1 MKNRDFGYEL
11 FRVILTVSLAILLF
25 MGVGYAG
32 DRRNIETYDTGK
44 IDNYGNSIVK
54 HYTLL
59 DPGECNFI
67 GCVMYE
73 HTTQGGLLY
82 QWYDHDD
89 DNVCDRI
96 VVWKTLVDP
105 TWGTYYKLFSSKTCG
120 GSI

>member
-25 MGVGYAG
+25 MGVGHAG
-32 DRRNIETYDTGK
+32 DRRNIKTYDSGIT
-44 IDNYGNSIVK
+44 DRYGNAILK

-59 DPGECNFI
+59 DSGECNDNT
-67 GCVMYE
+67 CVIYE

-82 QWYDHDD
+82 QWHDTNAD
-89 DNVCDRI
+89 DVCDRI
-96 VVWKTLVDP
+96 IVWKTIVDP
-105 TWGTYYKLFSSKTCG
+105 TWGTYYILHATKKCG